1 MTDTPPTKTRR
12 HLLATGA
19 ATALALGAAAT
30 ARAQTTPPTA
40 TTPTGAT
47 PAGWNDGLAHPIPYT
62 PPPGAG
68 KERGLALGGGGVY
81 LLSWMMGYFHTL
93 KQGGVDL
100 ATADI
105 IVGTSAGSMAG
116 AMLAGGR
123 LWRLTGELDLL
134 GDFPK
139 IFAELVPALQAN
151 ESQQRARRMA
161 VDASDAEPATI
172 RAIGRAAM
180 ASHNPDGAA
189 GYATTIGH
197 LIGNGGWP
205 SPKLHTTANDCYS
218 GERLVVSQS
227 AGIAI
232 ETACAASSSLPGSMG
247 PTWLKDRLCMDGGIC
262 QTSTHCD
269 VVAGTKRA
277 LVISL
282 SDGGP
287 QAVTQGLRTLA
298 CPTRC
303 SRRCATWKPAAP
315 GPGWWW
321 WACRPGS
328 TVSTASWI
336 PNGSRRCSSTAA
348 SAAPPTS
355 PG

>member
-161 VDASDAEPATI
+161 VEQVRTPAMDHQLHALGRERLGGRQADAAARPGDDRDLAAQVGHPFPPRPLAMPATI
-172 RAIGRAAM
+172 
-180 ASHNPDGAA
+180 S
-189 GYATTIGH
+189 
-197 LIGNGGWP
+197 
-205 SPKLHTTANDCYS
+205 
-218 GERLVVSQS
+218 
-227 AGIAI
+227 
-232 ETACAASSSLPGSMG
+232 
-247 PTWLKDRLCMDGGIC
+247 
-262 QTSTHCD
+262 
-269 VVAGTKRA
+269 
-277 LVISL
+277 
-282 SDGGP
+282 
-287 QAVTQGLRTLA
+287 
-298 CPTRC
+298 
-303 SRRCATWKPAAP
+303 
-315 GPGWWW
+315 
-321 WACRPGS
+321 
-328 TVSTASWI
+328 
-336 PNGSRRCSSTAA
+336 
-348 SAAPPTS
+348 PTS
-355 PG
+355 WR